1 MPARPTRSAGP
12 AGSAGLALLTW
23 VCLTLLAGLIASSP
37 LRSRAYPP
45 TAARPVAKR
54 SLAARPGAA
63 RLGAALAV
71 GASAGAASPVAAGPA
86 ALAPTG
92 EANFEAGSESITEQG
107 ILSDLTFLASEA
119 LEGRDSPSAGLA
131 MAAEHLAAELASFG
145 YKGAGP
151 EDSFRVGFS
160 RELPSPVASGC
171 SLAAVTEQAG
181 ELTFELGTD
190 FVPLWN
196 ASGSASGEAV
206 FVTFGIESRK
216 EKYDDVSGKLDGTI
230 AVILSGEPNHK
241 RKFEGS
247 EITPAADLYSKL
259 PGLAAAGVVG
269 VLSVRRPP
277 PAPAPKTS
285 RRSKDDAPD
294 PNPIA
299 AKMGFR
305 HTWAHW
311 NDGTRPP
318 VITPAELPVL
328 EITPAV
334 AQALLGFDVLEP
346 GTAVDRSGK
355 APKPIHSGTVVE
367 LSAKSAVTSVD
378 IHNVVGL
385 LKGSDPELA
394 NEVVVIGAHY
404 DHLGVDP
411 RGRVAHGADDN
422 GSGTAALLAVARAL
436 AAAQPRRTIMVAAF
450 AAEEDNLVGSTA
462 LVDHCPVP
470 TESIVAMINLDMI
483 GFGKSSEV
491 VVLGVPENPD
501 MGKVLKRGKSLT
513 KTGIRKTITGDGQEL
528 FQRSDH
534 YPFHK
539 AGIPTL
545 FFFEGLP
552 ITNNRDYHLWT
563 DTLDVVDLEKVTHT
577 ARLVFNVSWLLATD
591 DDRPR
596 PPKR

>member
-1 MPARPTRSAGP
+1 MFALSFCSARP
-12 AGSAGLALLTW
+12 AGSARLALT
-23 VCLTLLAGLIASSP
+23 CLTLLAGFSASSAV
-37 LRSRAYPP
+37 RSQAYPP
-45 TAARPVAKR
+45 PSARPEAAATAAPAAPRAVAT
-54 SLAARPGAA
+54 
-63 RLGAALAV
+63 
-71 GASAGAASPVAAGPA
+71 VAAVTR
-86 ALAPTG
+86 TG
-92 EANFEAGSESITEQG
+92 EDNFEAGSQLITEES
-107 ILSDLTFLASEA
+107 ILSDLTFLASDA

-131 MAAEHLAAELASFG
+131 LAAEHLATELASFG
-145 YKGAGP
+145 FKGAGP
-151 EDSFRVGFS
+151 KESFLMGFS
-160 RELPSPVASGC
+160 RDLPNPVASGC
-171 SLAAVTEQAG
+171 KLSALTEQAS
-181 ELTFELGTD
+181 ELAFELGTD

-206 FVTFGIESRK
+206 FVTFGIESK
-216 EKYDDVSGKLDGTI
+216 QEKYDDVSGKLDGTI

-241 RKFEGS
+241 RKFDGS
-247 EITPAADLYSKL
+247 EISAAADLYSKL
-259 PGLAAAGVVG
+259 PALAEAGVVG

-285 RRSKDDAPD
+285 RRGQDDAPD
-294 PNPIA
+294 QSTSA

-318 VITPAELPVL
+318 LIGPAELPVL
-328 EITPAV
+328 EITPA
-334 AQALLGFDVLEP
+334 AAEALLGFDVLEP
-346 GTAVDRSGK
+346 GAAVDRSGK
-355 APKPIHSGTVVE
+355 APKPIFSGTMVE
-367 LSAKSAVTSVD
+367 LSAESAVTSVD

-394 NEVVVIGAHY
+394 EEVVVIGAHY

-411 RGRVAHGADDN
+411 RGRMARGADDN
-422 GSGTAALLAVARAL
+422 GSGTAALLSVAKAL
-436 AAAQPRRTIMVAAF
+436 SAAQPRRTIMVAAF

-462 LVDHCPVP
+462 LVDRCPVP

-552 ITNNRDYHLWT
+552 ITNNRAYHLWT
-563 DTLDVVDLEKVTHT
+563 DTLDVVDLEKVANT

-591 DDRPR
+591 DERPR